1 MIGAKL
7 AKRTSQNP
15 EKNYNR
21 LMPLKNC
28 GVLCLLIVA
37 SCLQDEIDEMCVPA
51 CVVECV
57 KEGKGWGSN
66 F

>member
-15 EKNYNR
+15 EKYYNR
-21 LMPLKNC
+21 LIALKNC
-28 GVLCLLIVA
+28 GGLCLLIVA

-51 CVVECV
+51 CVGECLRV
-57 KEGKGWGSN
+57 WVSACVCG
-66 F
+66 